1 MTEPTSNPFVEF
13 LKKYKGNPV
22 LFCQNVLG
30 VEPDEWQKELMQAIA
45 DGERKISVRSAHG
58 VGKSSVASWIML
70 HTLLTNYDC
79 KVIVTAPTS
88 SQLFDALFAELSRW
102 IKEMPQSLQD
112 LVDVKS
118 DRVVLKA
125 RPNEVFISARTSRK
139 ETPEALAGIHSNGKV
154 MLVVDEAS
162 GVPEE
167 VFESAAGSM
176 SGDNVHTILLGNPT
190 RNSGLFF
197 DTHHRLSGSWK
208 TFHISAFDSPR
219 VSKEFIEE
227 MAMRYGED
235 SPAYKVRVK
244 GEFAEEADD
253 GVISIGLVSSAINR
267 DVPIDN
273 TQDTYWALDVAR
285 HGDDSSVLVKRRG
298 NVIFD
303 IKTFKKLNLMELTG
317 RINAENDSTEPHLRP
332 VEIYVDSIGMGWGVI
347 DALNGVARISAVG
360 INVAET
366 ASMSGTYMNLRAEL
380 WFKFKAFLEEGLCK
394 IPNHEGMIADLVS
407 PKYKFTAGGKIQLE
421 SKEQIKKRLGRSPDV
436 GDALVLLMAG
446 DLIAVKK
453 SSGWQRNWKEPLT
466 RAIKG
471 VV

>member
-1 MTEPTSNPFVEF
+1 MNQSNPFVEF
-13 LKKYKGNPV
+13 LDKYKKDPI
-22 LFCQNVLG
+22 LFCQEVLG
-30 VEPDEWQKELMQAIA
+30 VEPDEWQKELMQAVA
-45 DGERKISVRSAHG
+45 DGERKISARSAHG
-58 VGKSSVASWIML
+58 VGKSSVASWTML

-79 KVIVTAPTS
+79 KVIVTAPS
-88 SQLFDALFAELSRW
+88 SAQLFDALFAELSRW
-102 IKEMPQSLQD
+102 VKEMPQALQD
-112 LVDVKS
+112 LVEVKS

-139 ETPEALAGIHSNGKV
+139 ETPEALAGVHSSGRV
-154 MLVVDEAS
+154 LIVVDEAS
-162 GVPEE
+162 GVDES
-167 VFESAAGSM
+167 VFEAAAGSM
-176 SGDNVHTILLGNPT
+176 SGDNVATILLGNPT
-190 RNSGLFF
+190 RNSGLFY

-208 TFHISAFDSPR
+208 TFHISAYDSPR

-235 SPAYKVRVK
+235 SAAFSVRVK
-244 GEFAEEADD
+244 GDFAEEADD
-253 GVISIGLVSSAINR
+253 GVIGIDLVTSAINR
-267 DVPIDN
+267 DIPLDN
-273 TQDTYWALDVAR
+273 SHDTYWALDVAR

-317 RINAENDSTEPHLRP
+317 RVMAEHDSCEPHKRP
-332 VEIYVDSIGMGWGVI
+332 VEIYVDAIGLGYGVI
-347 DALNGVARISAVG
+347 DAINEIGRLSAVA
-360 INVAET
+360 INVAES

-394 IPNHEGMIADLVS
+394 LPKNEGMIADLVS
-407 PKYKFTAGGKIQLE
+407 SKYKFTSSGKIQLE
-421 SKEQIKKRLGRSPDV
+421 SKEQTKKRLGRSPDV